1 VAQETAADDGS
12 MRRSCIRST
21 EFKQGE
27 GMSGLAA
34 LSWQNRLHMA
44 ISRKLRLPEVE
55 EIQLL
60 NLKAKTLRSL
70 RMKLLSEQF
79 D

>member
-1 VAQETAADDGS
+1 
-12 MRRSCIRST
+12 
-21 EFKQGE
+21 
-27 GMSGLAA
+27 MSGLAA